1 MGVDSINL
9 PIMLI
14 FENLPIKYWKIIVPE
29 GSFLDITENV
39 LEIPSTLA
47 IRKYVTIEHSWWSS
61 G

>member
-29 GSFLDITENV
+29 GSFLDI
-39 LEIPSTLA
+39 
-47 IRKYVTIEHSWWSS
+47 IESL
-61 G
+61 